1 MKYEITLEN
10 GERRILSDADI
21 RKATLLYYTEI
32 GIEFG
37 TEAVVDIQRVL
48 NEQVDENSIEYDTQP
63 DDFVATVWFTDDRDW
78 EEWGGVIDTAGHVQ
92 YLTDT
97 QGTQYHTMAAL
108 TAAGVKRITL
118 ETQHV
123 LWINDEY

>member
-1 MKYEITLEN
+1 MQYVIKLEN
-10 GERRILSDADI
+10 GERCVLSDADI
-21 RKATLLYYTEI
+21 RKATRLYYTEI

-37 TEAVVDIQRVL
+37 TEAVVAIQRVPH
-48 NEQVDENSIEYDTQP
+48 EQADENSIEYDTHP
-63 DDFVATVWFTDDRDW
+63 DDFVATVWFTDDRDL

-97 QGTQYHTMAAL
+97 QGTQYHTRAAL
-108 TAAGVKRITL
+108 KAAGVKRVTL

-123 LWINDEY
+123 LWVTD

>member
-10 GERRILSDADI
+10 GQRRILTDADI

-37 TEAVVDIQRVL
+37 TEAIVDIQLVSD
-48 NEQVDENSIEYDTQP
+48 EQTDENSIEYDTHP

-78 EEWGGVIDTAGHVQ
+78 EEWNGVIDTAGQVQ
-92 YLTDT
+92 YLTDA

-108 TAAGVKRITL
+108 KDAGVKRVTL

-123 LWINDEY
+123 FWVAD